1 MHIAEHCHFGPVIF
15 HITLHAFPTSSL
27 LGRLPKLSE
36 VASSFADAVLG
47 PDVVLLLGE
56 VYKTLGT

>member
-15 HITLHAFPTSSL
+15 HITLHAFLTSSVL
-27 LGRLPKLSE
+27 ERFPKLSE
-36 VASSFADAVLG
+36 VASSFADAILG

-56 VYKTLGT
+56 VYMALGT